1 MSKLTAKSRNTL
13 PANAF
18 ALPERKYP
26 IEDRAH
32 AVNALARV
40 TQQVNAGNISSSD
53 AAKVRAKAN
62 KKLGKK
68 KP

>member
-1 MSKLTAKSRNTL
+1 MSKLTAKSRNAL

-18 ALPERKYP
+18 ALPGRKYP
-26 IEDRAH
+26 VEDRAH

-40 TQQVNAGNISSSD
+40 TQQVSAGNISSSD

>member
-1 MSKLTAKSRNTL
+1 MSQLTAKSRNAL

-18 ALPERKYP
+18 ALPGRKYP
-26 IEDRAH
+26 VEDRAH
-32 AVNALARV
+32 AANALARV

-62 KKLGKK
+62 KKLGKR